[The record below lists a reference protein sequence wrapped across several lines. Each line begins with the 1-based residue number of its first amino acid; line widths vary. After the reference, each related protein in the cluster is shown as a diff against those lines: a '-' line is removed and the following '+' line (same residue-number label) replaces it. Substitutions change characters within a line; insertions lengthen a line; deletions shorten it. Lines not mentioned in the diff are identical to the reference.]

1 MKRFLATI
9 LIIDISGC
17 HSVALIGWMVLKVMS
32 FQNYTRGAHTRTD
45 RELLLNTQRLNG
57 ITNVGL
63 TVDGAVFN
71 DISGGG

>member
-17 HSVALIGWMVLKVMS
+17 HSVALIGWMVLKVKS
-32 FQNYTRGAHTRTD
+32 SQNYTSGAHTRTG

-57 ITNVGL
+57 IINVGL